1 MTLTFNADKYTEL
14 LQKYQ
19 PKIIRSEQENE
30 QALTIIEKLIHKKN
44 RTPEEDEIYDLLV
57 TLVEKFEQENYAPG
71 AASTPHS
78 LLTFL
83 MEQKGIKQTDLVGI
97 IGSREVVSEIIN
109 GKQNITESQAR
120 ALGEFF
126 QVEPSLFI

>member
-44 RTPEEDEIYDLLV
+44 RTPEEDEIYRQMNWEFWSRL
-57 TLVEKFEQENYAPG
+57 FEE
-71 AASTPHS
+71 
-78 LLTFL
+78 
-83 MEQKGIKQTDLVGI
+83 
-97 IGSREVVSEIIN
+97 
-109 GKQNITESQAR
+109 
-120 ALGEFF
+120 
-126 QVEPSLFI
+126 